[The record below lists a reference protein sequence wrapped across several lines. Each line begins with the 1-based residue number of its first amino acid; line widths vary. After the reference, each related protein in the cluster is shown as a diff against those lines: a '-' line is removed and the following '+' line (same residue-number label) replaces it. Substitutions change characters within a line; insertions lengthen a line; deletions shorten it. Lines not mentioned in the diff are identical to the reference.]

1 MDGALELTVEGT
13 VHRLHAGDCLRF
25 KLMGPSRFVA
35 SGQRPARYI
44 LVLR

>member
-1 MDGALELTVEGT
+1 VDGALELTVEGT
-13 VHRLHAGDCLRF
+13 IHRLRAGDCVRY

-35 SGQRPARYI
+35 TGQRAARYI